1 MSNTSIVFR
10 PGRLALAGLLA
21 GGFWAAPVLARPPA
35 GEAVVAAMTGQASA
49 RVFTGPV
56 HEGRTEVRDLFEG
69 AAVGENTRVMT
80 GRDGLLCLV
89 CSPGAILC
97 VAPNTEFAIDQ
108 LRQTAD
114 GLPQTDD
121 DLVRRIHLQLHR
133 GRVRVQAGPPSPTMD
148 IRIDTPAGAVEAQGG
163 SFVVAQQGKSGWDV
177 YCDAYELTLAPRN
190 GARAGLQAG
199 AAARLQLEPESDR
212 GELQTENVAID
223 PGLHTFELCNVFFAD
238 LEPFID
244 RERGFDRN
252 GLEQYLGLT
261 EPFYNLDSGALVTD
275 ASPTIRPAVAS
286 ALPAALPRPGEGQP
300 GGRWEAV
307 RIWDWFDNVGT
318 IKGVN
323 YIPRTAVNS
332 IEMWMADTFD
342 PDTIDEELGWA
353 RDIGYTAIRVQL
365 QFAVWQA
372 DPDGFLQRVD
382 KLLQLAAQH
391 GLRVVPVLFDD
402 LNLAGQPPQAGPQP
416 EPVPGEYNS
425 RWVPSPAPAAVTDR
439 AQWPELEKYV
449 KGVMGK
455 FKRDGRVLYWD
466 LYNTAGNSGL
476 GEESLPLLD
485 QTFNWARSLEVSQP
499 LAVAAWR
506 EFGSAMTARKLER
519 SDLITFQSFDN
530 VESVEARLMLLQHY
544 KRPLICA
551 DWLMRQTGNDF
562 DQVLPLFATYR
573 VGWFNRGLVSGKTQ
587 LQIQQPQFRSEA
599 DPDLWQQGILQP
611 DGTPY
616 NRREVELIQGF
627 HYLEAN
633 R

>member
-10 PGRLALAGLLA
+10 SGRLALAGLLA
-21 GGFWAAPVLARPPA
+21 GGFWVAPACAQPPA
-35 GEAVVAAMTGQASA
+35 GEAVVAAMTGQATA
-49 RVFTGPV
+49 RIFTAPV

-69 AAVGENTRVMT
+69 AAVGENSRVMT
-80 GRDGLLCLV
+80 GRNGLLCMV

-97 VAPNTEFAIDQ
+97 VAPNTEFTLDQ
-108 LRQTAD
+108 LRQTAA

-121 DLVRRIHLQLHR
+121 DLIRRIHLQLRR
-133 GRVRVQAGPPSPTMD
+133 GRIRVQAGPPSPAMD
-148 IRIDTPAGAVEAQGG
+148 IRIETPAGAVEAQGG
-163 SFVVAQQGKSGWDV
+163 AFVVAQQGKSGWDV

-199 AAARLQLEPESDR
+199 GAARLQFDPEASR
-212 GELQTENVAID
+212 GELQTENVATD

-244 RERGFDRN
+244 REQGFDRN
-252 GLEQYLGLT
+252 GLEQYLGLA
-261 EPFYNLDSGALVTD
+261 EPFYTLDSGALVTD
-275 ASPTIRPAVAS
+275 ASPTIRPSVA
-286 ALPAALPRPGEGQP
+286 AELPAMLPRPGEGQP

-307 RIWDWFDNVGT
+307 RIWDWFENVGT

-353 RDIGYTAIRVQL
+353 RGIGYTAIRVQL

-382 KLLQLAAQH
+382 KLLQLAAKH

-402 LNLAGQPPQAGPQP
+402 LNLAGRPPQAGPQP

-425 RWVPSPAPAAVTDR
+425 RWVPSPGPAAVTDR
-439 AQWPELEKYV
+439 VQWAGLEKYV
-449 KGVMGK
+449 KDVMGK

-499 LAVAAWR
+499 LAVAAWQ

-544 KRPLICA
+544 KRPIICA
-551 DWLMRQTGNDF
+551 DWLMRQAGNNF

>member
-80 GRDGLLCLV
+80 GRDGLLCMV

-97 VAPNTEFAIDQ
+97 VAPGTDFTIEQ

-114 GLPQTDD
+114 GLPKSDD
-121 DLVRRIHLQLHR
+121 DLIRRIHLQLRR
-133 GRVRVQAGPPSPTMD
+133 GRIRVQAGPPSPTLD
-148 IRIDTPAGAVEAQGG
+148 IRIETPAGAIEAQGG
-163 SFVVAQQGKSGWDV
+163 AFVVAQKDKKGWDV
-177 YCDAYELTLAPRN
+177 YCDAFDLTLAPRN
-190 GARAGLQAG
+190 GARAGLQTGG
-199 AAARLQLEPESDR
+199 AACLQFDSEAGR
-212 GELQTENVAID
+212 GELQTENVATD

-261 EPFYNLDSGALVTD
+261 EPFYSLDSGALVTD

-286 ALPAALPRPGEGQP
+286 ELPAVLPRPGDGQP

-307 RIWDWFDNVGT
+307 RIWDWFENVGT
-318 IKGVN
+318 VKGVN

-342 PDTIDEELGWA
+342 PDTIDEELRWA
-353 RDIGYTAIRVQL
+353 RGIGYTAIRVQL

-382 KLLQLAAQH
+382 KLLQLAAKH

-402 LNLAGQPPQAGPQP
+402 LNLAGRPPQAGPQP

-425 RWVPSPAPAAVTDR
+425 RWVPSPGPAAVTDR
-439 AQWPELEKYV
+439 AQWAGLEKFV
-449 KGVMGK
+449 KDVMGK

-499 LAVAAWR
+499 LAVAAWQ

-544 KRPLICA
+544 KRPIICA
-551 DWLMRQTGNDF
+551 DWLMRQTGNNF

-573 VGWFNRGLVSGKTQ
+573 VGWFNRGLVRGKTQ

-599 DPDLWQQGILQP
+599 DSDLWQQGILQP